1 MTNTAAANL
10 AALVEELSL
19 KPDKLGPE
27 ARARL
32 AEKIAAVFKVRP
44 DDVAILVVTQKGIF
58 LRFIVPEKLQEIG
71 QIPLSSASA
80 LASRTA
86 REKKPEIINNFAAVP
101 HASVF
106 EAVPLREGRG
116 DPIQKIMSAPI
127 LLDRKVIGVVQI
139 CRKGKNS
146 VSAGSDFGPQDL
158 RELIATAALI
168 APFIPLLAPG

>member
-1 MTNTAAANL
+1 MTNTAAASL
-10 AALVEELSL
+10 AALVEQLTL
-19 KPDKLGPE
+19 KPEELDPKAL
-27 ARARL
+27 ARL
-32 AEKIAAVFKVRP
+32 TEKIAAVFKVRP
-44 DDVAILVVTQKGIF
+44 DEVAVLVVTQKGFF

-86 REKKPEIINNFAAVP
+86 REKKPEIINNFAAIP

-116 DPIQKIMSAPI
+116 EPIQKIMSAPI
-127 LLDRKVIGVVQI
+127 LLDRQVGGVVQI

-146 VSAGSDFGPQDL
+146 VNAGADFGPQDL
-158 RELIATAALI
+158 RELIATAGVI
-168 APFIPLLAPG
+168 APCIPILAPG